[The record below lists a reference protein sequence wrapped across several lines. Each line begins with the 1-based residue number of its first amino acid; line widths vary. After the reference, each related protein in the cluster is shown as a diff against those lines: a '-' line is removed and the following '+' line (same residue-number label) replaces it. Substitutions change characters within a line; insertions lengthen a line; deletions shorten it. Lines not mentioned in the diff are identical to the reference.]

1 MIYTPETKKALKLC
15 YKAHEGQY
23 DYNGIPYVFHPLHI
37 AEQMTD
43 EDSTVIALLHDV
55 VEDTQYTLEDLIGM
69 GFNSRVIE
77 AVRLMTHEPEV
88 SYEDYLKRIKTN
100 ELAKTVKIADIY
112 HNADQTRLDVI
123 DEKAEYWA
131 RKYKFALEV
140 LGVSHKQNG

>member
-15 YKAHEGQY
+15 YKAHMDQY

-43 EDSTVIALLHDV
+43 EDSTVVALLHDV
-55 VEDTQYTLEDLIGM
+55 VEDTDYTLDDLIHM

-77 AVRLMTHEPEV
+77 AIRLMTHEPSV
-88 SYEDYLKRIKTN
+88 SYEDYLKCIKTN
-100 ELAKTVKIADIY
+100 ELAKTVKIADIR

-123 DEKAEYWA
+123 DEKAEYWDK
-131 RKYKFALEV
+131 KYKFALEV
-140 LGVSHKQNG
+140 LGELP